1 MNASH
6 DELIRTGEAA
16 AILGTSRQHV
26 LDLCQQGVLSFA
38 RYRTHRRLRRADVE
52 RLAMSG
58 PTAPALNRD
67 ERQSVW
73 LHGAVAS
80 ELVASPERTIRRA
93 HKNLRRLRQ
102 VHPTGMSARR
112 LEDWVAI
119 LDRGPESILET
130 LTSLRPAAVELR
142 QNSPFAGVIPDA
154 RRRAILSAFRASER
168 ATVRDT

>member
-1 MNASH
+1 
-6 DELIRTGEAA
+6 
-16 AILGTSRQHV
+16 
-26 LDLCQQGVLSFA
+26 
-38 RYRTHRRLRRADVE
+38 
-52 RLAMSG
+52 MSG